1 MTMDDARETLVRDL
15 MTPDPITVGEDQALA
30 HAVHLMEEHEISGL
44 PVVDSDGVLVGLLT
58 QSDVVRARSTEDL
71 ALRWSELAVHSLMA
85 TPAITASPSMTVGE
99 ASRLMEA
106 RHIHRLIVVDDDQL
120 RPVGVL
126 SMTDLVR
133 QMSQETADV

>member
-1 MTMDDARETLVRDL
+1 
-15 MTPDPITVGEDQALA
+15 
-30 HAVHLMEEHEISGL
+30 
-44 PVVDSDGVLVGLLT
+44 
-58 QSDVVRARSTEDL
+58 
-71 ALRWSELAVHSLMA
+71 MA
-85 TPAITASPSMTVGE
+85 TPAITASLSMTVDE